1 MSEVA
6 LDARAA
12 VPAATDDAAP
22 DMVSPR
28 IDRSANEIRRAARPS
43 TRIGDI
49 EVLRAFAV
57 LLVLFE
63 HASLNLVFWNSILL
77 QGVTRYLRGW
87 VGVDLFF
94 AISGFVIARTLLPTL
109 ARCRGRDEFLVETVR
124 FWIRRAWRLLPSA
137 WLWLLIPLLLCVAF
151 NRSGVFMGFRAN
163 FDGLV
168 AGMLDVANFR
178 TGMIYGR
185 SPIGASFPYWSLSL
199 EEQFYLVLPVAA
211 FLFRRH
217 LAVPLILLVVLQF
230 AVTRTPMT
238 MCLRTGAISLGVL
251 LALWQTHPSYRLF
264 EPRALGRSRLLRLAV
279 VGVPLLFMAAL
290 GSDDAAI
297 VSFRVG
303 MIALLAGFLVW
314 VASYDRGYVWQ
325 DGPARR
331 LLLWIAA
338 RSYALYLIHVPVY
351 LGMHELWFRAH
362 LHGPAMRDTAP
373 HGAPAV
379 LYVLA
384 AGAVLLALADLNYR
398 LFETKL
404 RRRGAVVAAGFGAG

>member
-1 MSEVA
+1 MSEAA
-6 LDARAA
+6 LDTR
-12 VPAATDDAAP
+12 PAASVVSGIVAP
-22 DMVSPR
+22 GA
-28 IDRSANEIRRAARPS
+28 DRVASEIRRAARPS
-43 TRIGDI
+43 ARIADI

-63 HASLNLVFWNSILL
+63 HASLNLVFWNSRLL
-77 QGVTRYLRGW
+77 QAVTHYLRGW

-109 ARCRGRDEFLVETVR
+109 ARCGNGEEFLLESVR

-137 WLWLLIPLLLCVAF
+137 WLWLLVPLVLCLVF

-168 AGMLDVANFR
+168 AGVLDVANFR

-199 EEQFYLVLPVAA
+199 EEQFYLVLPLAA

-217 LAVPLILLVVLQF
+217 LAVPLVLMVVLQF

-264 EPRALGRSRLLRLAV
+264 EPSGLGRSRLKRLAV

-290 GSDDAAI
+290 GSDDGSI

-303 MIALLAGFLVW
+303 MIAVLAGFLVW
-314 VASYDRGYVWQ
+314 LASYDRGYVWQ

-331 LLLWIAA
+331 VLLWVAA

-351 LGMHELWFRAH
+351 LGMHEIWFRMHRHA
-362 LHGPAMRDTAP
+362 PASRDTDP
-373 HGAPAV
+373 HGMVAV
-379 LYVLA
+379 LYVLL
-384 AGAVLLALADLNYR
+384 AGAVLLAFADLNYR
-398 LFETKL
+398 LFETRL
-404 RRRGAVVAAGFGAG
+404 RRRGAVIAAAFGAT